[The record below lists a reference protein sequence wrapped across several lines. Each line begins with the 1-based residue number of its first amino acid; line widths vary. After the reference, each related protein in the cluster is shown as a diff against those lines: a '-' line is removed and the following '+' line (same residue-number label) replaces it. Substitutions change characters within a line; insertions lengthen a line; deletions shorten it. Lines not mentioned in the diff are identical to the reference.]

1 MTIFDSDRRH
11 DHDRA
16 DAVSVAPAAAWPLP
30 AGVPSWVRRILIGRA
45 LRALA
50 DGCIAILLPAYLV
63 ALGLPLLDVG
73 LLSTATLAGSAA
85 ATLGIGTWA
94 HRIGRRRLLLGAA
107 LLMAATGAG
116 FAGFA
121 SFWPLAVVA
130 FVGTLNPSS
139 GDVSIF
145 LPIEQAELAGA
156 ASGSGMRTTLFAR
169 YTLAGSLFSAIG
181 ALCAAI
187 PAWLV
192 AHWGLAPLESLRAM
206 FLAYA
211 AIGMLV
217 WMLYHGIEDV
227 APDTRPA
234 TAPLGPSRG
243 VVLRLA
249 ALFCVD
255 SFASGLL
262 VNALLAAWLY
272 QRFGLSLAA
281 AGRFFF
287 WSGLLS
293 TASQL
298 LAPHVARRIGLLNT
312 MVFTH
317 IPANLFLVTAAFA
330 PTLPIALA
338 LLLARSALSQ
348 MDAPARNA
356 FVMAVVTP
364 PERVAAASFTAV
376 PKSLAAAAGPAL
388 GAALL
393 AGGWLG
399 APLLACGAL
408 KIVYDLSLL
417 VAFRRHKEL

>member
-1 MTIFDSDRRH
+1 MS
-11 DHDRA
+11 A
-16 DAVSVAPAAAWPLP
+16 LPAAAWPLP
-30 AGVPSWVRRILIGRA
+30 AGVPHWVRRILLGRA

-50 DGCIAILLPAYLV
+50 DGYVAVLLPAYLM
-63 ALGLPLLDVG
+63 ALGLPLFDVG

-85 ATLGIGTWA
+85 ATLAIGAYA
-94 HRIGRRRLLLGAA
+94 HRVGRRRLLLGAS

-121 SFWPLAVVA
+121 SFWPMVVVA
-130 FVGTLNPSS
+130 FVGTLNPSA

-156 ASGSGMRTTLFAR
+156 AAGGEMRTALFAR
-169 YTLAGSLFSAIG
+169 YALAGSLFGALG

-192 AHWGLAPLESLRAM
+192 ARLGLSLHDALRAM
-206 FLAYA
+206 FLGYG
-211 AIGMLV
+211 AIGMAV
-217 WMLYHGIEDV
+217 WLLYQGIED
-227 APDTRPA
+227 ALPEARPA
-234 TAPLGPSRG
+234 AAPLGESRG
-243 VVLRLA
+243 IVLRLA

-272 QRFGLSLAA
+272 QRFGLSLGD

-287 WSGLLS
+287 WSGLA
-293 TASQL
+293 TTGSQL
-298 LAPHVARRIGLLNT
+298 LAPRLARRFGLLNT

-317 IPANLFLVTAAFA
+317 IPASVFLIAAAFA
-330 PTLPIALA
+330 PSLPMALA
-338 LLLARSALSQ
+338 LLLGRSALSQ
-348 MDAPARNA
+348 MDVPARNA

-388 GAALL
+388 GGALL
-393 AGGWLG
+393 AGGWLA
-399 APLLACGAL
+399 APLLACGIL
-408 KIVYDLSLL
+408 KIAYDLSLL
-417 VAFRRHKEL
+417 AAFQRHKQH